1 MGTLKNKVVYKLGS
15 VFMAVLFIFT
25 AIFQSV
31 GFTKASA
38 FVNSDYYDE
47 YGTFLSALGESES
60 GNKYDALSYDGQF
73 LGRWQIGILGLQE
86 VGFMDSSKNWTS
98 LAASFGITSKETFLA
113 SESGQ
118 DYAVLAYHKKI
129 LRYAENMGI
138 TSYINTDVNGVVMTF
153 SGMIASAHALG
164 VGGLQ
169 SLIKNG
175 TTGDACNDSLGLKY
189 MKLCSGYNI
198 ESTIRNGTLST
209 GTPQITTTTTSMT
222 TITTTTTTTVA
233 TTTTTT
239 VATTTSTET
248 TTSTT
253 TTTTTTA
260 ASSDKTTTVT
270 TTVSGDTSQSTEL
283 KPPSYIIV
291 TPSEVIATVGDWIQI
306 ILESDN
312 AIEYYILIT
321 SQSGATSDYKI
332 TGSSLSLRLKEDGIY
347 TINVT
352 GYNKAGESYAD
363 PVYVAANKKS
373 VVSEEKIGDVNDDGK
388 VDISDSTLI
397 LKYYANSLAGLQM
410 DTSETFIRNY
420 ADVND
425 DRSIDISDATFVLK
439 YYAMNIAGMD
449 VKWKDVLAS

>member
-209 GTPQITTTTTSMT
+209 GTPQITTTTT
-222 TITTTTTTTVA
+222 
-233 TTTTTT
+233 TT

-397 LKYYANSLAGLQM
+397 MEYYSSSLAGFQM
-410 DTSETFIRNY
+410 DTSETFIRSY

-425 DRSIDISDATFVLK
+425 DRSIDISDATFILK
-439 YYAMNIAGMD
+439 YYAMNIVGMN